1 MLKKI
6 IVLILFLFTCWTA
19 YADSIAVD
27 TAGWTQEEKNL
38 MQAAAVSLLDQ
49 EGITYKSISI
59 SKSGLEIDS
68 PSDDVSNILTSANL
82 KAEGVQIIDTAEQ
95 YRQAEVAKEIT
106 KSDELKT
113 NELTSLDI
121 VEVDNKIDSLNSL
134 ADVKNL
140 LKELLKYIKAKE

>member
-1 MLKKI
+1 MFKRVI
-6 IVLILFLFTCWTA
+6 IFMVFILTSWTA
-19 YADSIAVD
+19 YADSVAVD
-27 TAGWTQEEKNL
+27 TAGWTQEQKN
-38 MQAAAVSLLDQ
+38 MIQAAAVFLLDQ
-49 EGITYKSISI
+49 EGITYKSIGI
-59 SKSGLEIDS
+59 SKNGLEIDS
-68 PSDDVSNILTSANL
+68 PSDDVSNILTSSNL
-82 KAEGVQIIDTAEQ
+82 KAEGIQIIDTAEQ

-121 VEVDNKIDSLNSL
+121 VEVDSKIDSLNSL